1 MPPSSAALKR
11 CKSRA
16 PKIEFPEPIQRD
28 LGSPVVPRKIFRFA
42 VTPNHQHH
50 PRCPTPQ
57 SGGSRTSRTRGG
69 MRGRGGG
76 ATSRA
81 TPGLTAKSCGP
92 DAATLA
98 SSFRGVTVKAIAQG
112 MPVDGRLPVVTTR
125 MLSTFAHEAMGASRT
140 RHSLRPASQEG
151 RAYGTARAYRACEK
165 AKPCLDGGFR
175 IVILKL
181 PGVLRQRRPPG
192 GAGDGIVKTTQW

>member
-28 LGSPVVPRKIFRFA
+28 LGCPVVPRKIFRFA
-42 VTPNHQHH
+42 ATPNHQHH

-57 SGGSRTSRTRGG
+57 SGGWRTSRTRSG

-76 ATSRA
+76 ASRA
-81 TPGLTAKSCGP
+81 TPLTAKSCGP

-98 SSFRGVTVKAIAQG
+98 SSFRGVTVKAIAHAG
-112 MPVDGRLPVVTTR
+112 CWPPTCGDYSYAFYLCARGHGCV
-125 MLSTFAHEAMGASRT
+125 AHPAFPALCFPGGPCL
-140 RHSLRPASQEG
+140 RHSSGISRLRESE
-151 RAYGTARAYRACEK
+151 T
-165 AKPCLDGGFR
+165 LS
-175 IVILKL
+175 
-181 PGVLRQRRPPG
+181 
-192 GAGDGIVKTTQW
+192 